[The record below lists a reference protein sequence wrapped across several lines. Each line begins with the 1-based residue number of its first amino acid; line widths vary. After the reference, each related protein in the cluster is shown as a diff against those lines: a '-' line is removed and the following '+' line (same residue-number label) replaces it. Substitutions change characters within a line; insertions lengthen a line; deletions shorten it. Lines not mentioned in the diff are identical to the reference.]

1 MRMLRPL
8 ILTASIA
15 LVAACASK
23 PAEAPASAAPVVSSR
38 IPAVPGDTIAKAG
51 MAYIDVRVGTGQLAE
66 RGRCVHTR
74 YAGFLASGKLFD
86 FVLDTAPGGKP
97 RDPLGFVIGRRQVIA
112 GWEIGIE
119 GMREGGYRRLFIP
132 WRLGYGNAG
141 SPPTIPPRSDLVF
154 DVELVRVSPSRIGG
168 TVASPTQECG
178 PFRR

>member
-1 MRMLRPL
+1 M
-8 ILTASIA
+8 S
-15 LVAACASK
+15 
-23 PAEAPASAAPVVSSR
+23 
-38 IPAVPGDTIAKAG
+38 
-51 MAYIDVRVGTGQLAE
+51 YIDVRVGTGALAE

-86 FVLDTAPGGKP
+86 FVLDTAAGGKP
-97 RDPLGFVIGRRQVIA
+97 RDPHGFVIGRRQVIA

-141 SPPTIPPRSDLVF
+141 SPPVIPPRSDLVF

-168 TVASPTQECG
+168 SISAPTQECG